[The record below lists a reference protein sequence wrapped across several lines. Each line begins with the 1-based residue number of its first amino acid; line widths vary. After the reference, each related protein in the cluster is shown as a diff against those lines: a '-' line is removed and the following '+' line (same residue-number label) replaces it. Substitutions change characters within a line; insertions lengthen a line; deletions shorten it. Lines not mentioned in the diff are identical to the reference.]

1 MKVKDILSY
10 FDIDSSDE
18 KDILSVSDNS
28 STKKINWIYFNLSSK
43 EHAKEYI
50 EEAKRNAA
58 YLIISIHN
66 IDGVIY
72 CKNLKQNLNRFL
84 IDFYKF
90 ERKFKLIGITGT
102 NGKSSLSN
110 FLKQSLLLNNNKVKN
125 VVCVKEDNSYKANNT
140 TPDSFKLFEIFKKAN
155 RQKLDFLIVEISSIG
170 INEGRVNNIN
180 FDYLFLTNISSD
192 HLDYHKSLKEYVKTK
207 IEYIE
212 TSNAIKFIDN
222 NIDKNII
229 KNYKYINE
237 DYNITLKNGKHTLF
251 INNKIINNNLIFK
264 TNLINLSFCYYFLK
278 EIKVKN
284 YKQILSK
291 IHPYKG
297 RLDIVNYNPL
307 IVIDYAHTASSFENI
322 INECK
327 ILFNKKLIL
336 VFGSGGD
343 RDISKRR
350 EYAEIANKYHAY
362 SIVTMDN
369 PRTEKP
375 DKIIEDITLYLENY
389 EVIESRKLAIKRGI
403 DLLDSNKMLL
413 ILGKGN
419 EDFILMN
426 GIKLYHNDYIEV
438 EKCLAKRI

>member
-140 TPDSFKLFEIFKKAN
+140 T
-155 RQKLDFLIVEISSIG
+155 QIVL
-170 INEGRVNNIN
+170 N
-180 FDYLFLTNISSD
+180 YLRYL
-192 HLDYHKSLKEYVKTK
+192 
-207 IEYIE
+207 
-212 TSNAIKFIDN
+212 
-222 NIDKNII
+222 
-229 KNYKYINE
+229 
-237 DYNITLKNGKHTLF
+237 
-251 INNKIINNNLIFK
+251 
-264 TNLINLSFCYYFLK
+264 
-278 EIKVKN
+278 
-284 YKQILSK
+284 
-291 IHPYKG
+291 
-297 RLDIVNYNPL
+297 
-307 IVIDYAHTASSFENI
+307 
-322 INECK
+322 
-327 ILFNKKLIL
+327 KKL
-336 VFGSGGD
+336 
-343 RDISKRR
+343 
-350 EYAEIANKYHAY
+350 
-362 SIVTMDN
+362 T
-369 PRTEKP
+369 
-375 DKIIEDITLYLENY
+375 
-389 EVIESRKLAIKRGI
+389 
-403 DLLDSNKMLL
+403 
-413 ILGKGN
+413 GKN
-419 EDFILMN
+419 
-426 GIKLYHNDYIEV
+426 
-438 EKCLAKRI
+438 